1 VNKMFQWQFDEKALK
16 NFKKLDKPVQI
27 RVLKWLDENIQN
39 TADPRLQGKALKGN
53 FKTLWR
59 YRVGGYRII
68 ADIRDEMLTV
78 LVLQVAKRGDVYKK

>member
-1 VNKMFQWQFDEKALK
+1 MFQWQFDEKALK
-16 NFKKLDKPVQI
+16 NFKKLDKPVQV

-53 FKTLWR
+53 FKILWR

-68 ADIRDEMLTV
+68 ADIRDEKLTV
-78 LVLQVAKRGDVYKK
+78 LVLQVAKRGDIYKK